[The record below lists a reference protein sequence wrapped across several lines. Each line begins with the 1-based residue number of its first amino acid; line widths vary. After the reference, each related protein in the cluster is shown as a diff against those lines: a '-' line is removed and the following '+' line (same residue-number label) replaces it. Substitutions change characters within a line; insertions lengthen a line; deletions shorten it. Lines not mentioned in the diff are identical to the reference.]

1 MRYAHGRYQ
10 RWLVMFLVARAASL
24 VYSSCQQQTLAP
36 TKQNDG
42 LRHPGN
48 HRATE
53 YRFDELPERGH
64 RMSPLSVCQVHC

>member
-36 TKQNDG
+36 TKQK
-42 LRHPGN
+42 
-48 HRATE
+48 
-53 YRFDELPERGH
+53 DELTLNKPPGQNIGLMNYPKRGH